1 MSLKFSVWSYCDAPP
16 QRQWMSVSKRGTR
29 TSIGPIILLAA
40 AVVVAGVIGI
50 SGIDPQVIDAEWV
63 QDAAGARLPKISLS
77 KRSGIVAAIPLPPR
91 RAVTTGEATISSP
104 SPVSATELSQPRT
117 SIAGVDPAAETEEPP
132 LAVAVIPDA
141 EAKADALPP
150 QPAPAVAAR
159 PAERPRFA
167 ATKKKVV
174 REHHQRSYAGAY
186 AQYGGRGWP
195 GGGWP
200 GFQSRF

>member
-1 MSLKFSVWSYCDAPP
+1 MRPKLTMWSDYGAPA
-16 QRQWMSVSKRGTR
+16 RKHWARASKRGTPR
-29 TSIGPIILLAA
+29 SIGPKIFLAA
-40 AVVVAGVIGI
+40 VSVVAGVIGI
-50 SGIDPQVIDAEWV
+50 SGIYPQVIDAEWV
-63 QDAAGARLPKISLS
+63 QDAAGTRLPKISLS

-91 RAVTTGEATISSP
+91 RAVTTGDATVSSP
-104 SPVSATELSQPRT
+104 SPVSAPELSQPRT
-117 SIAGVDPAAETEEPP
+117 SIAGVDPAAETEEP

-167 ATKKKVV
+167 AMKKKVV